1 MYKGR
6 FLESGTAFLKEGAA
20 ASSFFYLGHGV
31 MADIPSHH
39 MIYGTLAD
47 FVTGEQIVDTDDERY
62 RQKLARMLVE
72 EKGFA
77 KSELTMR
84 RRIETLFARQFVA
97 SKIDIVV
104 SIGEQR
110 VMVLR
115 YGPGSLVTR
124 ERAAIAAA
132 RVLEENQMIPLAV
145 VTNGED
151 AELLN
156 ARTGKVLAAGLEAI
170 PTREAVL
177 AMLPGFDFTP
187 VASERR
193 EPELRILNAFDVEVC
208 CAGGPCALPG
218 AKEG

>member
-1 MYKGR
+1 MYRGR
-6 FLESGTAFLKEGAA
+6 FLEFGTAFFKEGARGLL
-20 ASSFFYLGHGV
+20 FFYLGMGV

-47 FVTGEQIVDTDDERY
+47 FVTGEPIVDTDDERY
-62 RQKLARMLVE
+62 RQKLARLLVE

-77 KSELTMR
+77 KTELTMR
-84 RRIETLFARQFVA
+84 RRIETLFAKQFVA

-104 SIGEQR
+104 NIAGQQ
-110 VMVLR
+110 VMVVR

-132 RVLEENQMIPLAV
+132 RVLEENQLIPLAV

-151 AELLN
+151 AELLDV
-156 ARTGKVLAAGLEAI
+156 RTGKVLETGLTAI
-170 PTREAVL
+170 PNRDAIL
-177 AMLPGFDFTP
+177 AMMPGFDFTP

>member
-1 MYKGR
+1 
-6 FLESGTAFLKEGAA
+6 
-20 ASSFFYLGHGV
+20 
-31 MADIPSHH
+31 MADIPTHH
-39 MIYGTLAD
+39 MIYGNLVD
-47 FVTGEQIVDTDDERY
+47 YVTGEPLVDTDDERY
-62 RQKLARMLVE
+62 RQKLARLLVE
-72 EKGFA
+72 ERGFV
-77 KSELTMR
+77 KNELEMR
-84 RRIETLFARQFVA
+84 RRIETLFNHQFVA

-104 SIGEQR
+104 SLGEQR
-110 VMVLR
+110 VMVVR

-132 RVLEENQMIPLAV
+132 RVLEEDQMIPLAV

-151 AELLN
+151 GELLN
-156 ARTGKVLAAGLEAI
+156 ARTGKVLATGLEAI

-177 AMLPGFDFTP
+177 KMMPDLDFTP
-187 VASERR
+187 VVPQRR